1 MATIRGNGSKGHH
14 YYEMDIWEV
23 SGSGS
28 SSTNKSAVTF
38 NFRLGPIVNGYN
50 WSSMRTMHYT
60 ITINGTNY
68 TGDVPSTYNGRS
80 VVTIVSDT
88 TVEIEHN
95 NDGTKNLEF
104 SFSVVDNS
112 SASYTTGNASASD
125 SMWLETI
132 PRYFSSTPTLSL
144 RSKTETS
151 ITYNWSTSETCDSIA
166 WSGTGT
172 KSTTGLPGTSGTVT
186 FSGLTANTS
195 YTHSGTFRRQDSQL
209 TTASSN
215 YTNSTD
221 NYPYVSSL
229 SPTVITLGQT
239 AIQTV
244 NIQNPH
250 SRQTTVYVRK
260 NNINGELV
268 GSATTTSNSVE
279 ITIPTTDLYQEIPNS
294 QQGTLYYYCVYG
306 THTTD
311 GITGIYRVNGSEKP
325 LFPTSNWSYVA
336 DLTSLTNNNQ
346 KIIDGYST
354 VTITVDTPASS
365 DYYATISNYYATW
378 GNATPQTFDGTAP
391 ASLVK
396 GNGTSI
402 VVLANDSRG
411 LQSDLQASTLDVT
424 ANRILYSKPVVNT
437 LETHRLNGIDTIVTL
452 NATGTMFKDKFGEDG
467 VQNAISSAVYYVK
480 PVGSSTWSQ
489 AYGISLNDCYFD
501 STTGE
506 WSIQNASIHQNG
518 QSGGF
523 PQGSSF
529 NIKLELYDA
538 QGLLGYGT
546 ATSTIE
552 DGSLGID
559 RYKDSN
565 GDYHTGHNGLAD
577 DDYCDK
583 FYGDIDV
590 EGGIYV
596 NGEPFKGGG
605 GDTLPIG
612 AIVDYAGDTVPDGY
626 ERVGDGDIYS
636 TSETLTNKVWI
647 DNKPIYRKVLIV
659 GSITSTSVT
668 NIALPNEVDTLL
680 PNLCGM
686 LYDSTG
692 NGYPINYNN
701 IYNVQVDIGSFY
713 QRISS
718 TNKKISLKQYG
729 NFGIASGYIIIE
741 YTKTTD

>member
-38 NFRLGPIVNGYN
+38 NFKLGPIVNGYN

-95 NDGTKNLEF
+95 NDGTKNLDF

-112 SASYTTGNASASD
+112 SASYTTGNASASS

-144 RSKTETS
+144 KSKTETS
-151 ITYNWSTSETCDSIA
+151 ITYNWSTSETCDSIT

-195 YTHSGTFRRQDSQL
+195 YTHSGTFRRQDSGL
-209 TTASSN
+209 STPSSN

-221 NYPYVSSL
+221 NYPYVTTLNPQS
-229 SPTVITLGQT
+229 ITLGQT
-239 AIQTV
+239 LTQIV
-244 NIQNPH
+244 NISNPH
-250 SRQTTVYVRK
+250 NRQTTVRVK
-260 NNINGELV
+260 FNDVNGTV
-268 GSATTTSNSVE
+268 IASATTSGASAT
-279 ITIPTTDLYQEIPNS
+279 ITIPTNDLYQQIPS
-294 QQGTLYYYCVYG
+294 SPSGTLYYYCVYEN
-306 THTTD
+306 HTTT
-311 GITGIYRVNGSEKP
+311 GITGTYQINGNERP
-325 LFPTSNWSYVA
+325 IFPTSNWSYVA
-336 DLTSLTNNNQ
+336 NLTQLTNDNQ
-346 KIIDGYST
+346 IVIDGYSDVT
-354 VTITVDTPASS
+354 VTIDTPASS
-365 DYYATISNYYATW
+365 DYYATITGYYAKW
-378 GNATPQTFDGTAP
+378 GDVTNNNLTPSNPATLTGGT
-391 ASLVK
+391 
-396 GNGTSI
+396 GTGI
-402 VVLANDSRG
+402 TVLANDSRD
-411 LQSDLQASTLDVT
+411 LQSVLSTSTLDIT
-424 ANRILYSKPVVNT
+424 NNRVLYTKPNVDT
-437 LETHRLNGIDTIVTL
+437 LETHRLNGVDTTVTL

-501 STTGE
+501 STTGK

-523 PQGSSF
+523 PIGSSF
-529 NIKLELYDA
+529 NIKLALYDA

-546 ATSTIE
+546 LTSTIE

-565 GDYHTGHNGLAD
+565 GNYHTGHNGLAD

-583 FYGDIDV
+583 FHGDIDV
-590 EGGIYV
+590 EGDIYV
-596 NGEPFKGGG
+596 NGEKFEGGGGG

-612 AIVDYAGDTVPDGY
+612 SIIDYDGDTVPDGY
-626 ERVGDGDIYS
+626 EEVDDYS
-636 TSETLTNKVWI
+636 TSEVFTGKLWI
-647 DNKPIYRKVLIV
+647 DGKKIYRKVYEV
-659 GSITSTSVT
+659 TKAQTSNNNPDIPT
-668 NIALPNEVDTLL
+668 NVSNIDTIISEDGILVRSDNQFTKI
-680 PNLCGM
+680 PANFDNQSWWVYFSDISKTIIRVRIGQS
-686 LYDSTG
+686 LYD
-692 NGYPINYNN
+692 NAFVKLFVVI
-701 IYNVQVDIGSFY
+701 Q
-713 QRISS
+713 
-718 TNKKISLKQYG
+718 
-729 NFGIASGYIIIE
+729 